1 MISKKISEQISN
13 VVERNV
19 RGDLFKK
26 STDREISYGLFN
38 RVHSQICVEVWAQVC
53 GEISVQLKENIVY
66 EIRK

>member
-1 MISKKISEQISN
+1 MVSKKISEQISN

-26 STDREISYGLFN
+26 ATDREISYGLFN
-38 RVHSQICVEVWAQVC
+38 YVHKQICVEVWAQVC